1 MREPGDR
8 FQSDH
13 CRGALDGMGR
23 AESLIQVRTVSLAP
37 LQVHQPFLQ
46 ADQVLPRLLEEHFT
60 ETVVRTP
67 QDLHLLKDTLGAQAS
82 DLRRG

>member
-1 MREPGDR
+1 V
-8 FQSDH
+8 
-13 CRGALDGMGR
+13 R
-23 AESLIQVRTVSLAP
+23 AVSLAP

-46 ADQVLPRLLEEHFT
+46 ADQEFSRLLEKHLT
-60 ETVVRTP
+60 ETVIRTP